1 MRKKHLLT
9 KALTL
14 VLSAAICAGGTGLET
29 LAASVK
35 ITQTQE
41 VQPDGAQEQA
51 DTVSANDAATEENG
65 DTVTDPE
72 EPQEEVTQ
80 GELADPEETDDENE
94 TTGEEETE
102 AGEEDLDADEAK
114 QLPVDSE
121 LFANVSEDTNL
132 TKAVIALYN
141 EATDSSVTR
150 HFHNRYVKRIYR
162 DF

>member
-29 LAASVK
+29 LAASVE

-72 EPQEEVTQ
+72 ESQEEVTQ

-102 AGEEDLDADEAK
+102 AGEEDLDADEAL
-114 QLPVDSE
+114 QMPNDDE
-121 LFANVSEDTNL
+121 LFA
-132 TKAVIALYN
+132 
-141 EATDSSVTR
+141 
-150 HFHNRYVKRIYR
+150 RYADEKLSLIHI
-162 DF
+162 

>member
-29 LAASVK
+29 LAASVE

-72 EPQEEVTQ
+72 EPQEE
-80 GELADPEETDDENE
+80 ETNPFMPRPKKKE
-94 TTGEEETE
+94 
-102 AGEEDLDADEAK
+102 K
-114 QLPVDSE
+114 
-121 LFANVSEDTNL
+121 
-132 TKAVIALYN
+132 K
-141 EATDSSVTR
+141 
-150 HFHNRYVKRIYR
+150 
-162 DF
+162 